1 MKQNKSTQPLPA
13 TATAAA
19 NRKAQTMNY
28 QEQALAGATGVDLIV
43 SLYDGWIRFLY
54 RAVNA
59 VEADDVIER
68 RYAVKRS
75 LDILMYLEA
84 RLRPD
89 IGGAPALALSDFY
102 AAMFTMTLEASHAAS
117 RDDLLA
123 VIACVRNVRDAW
135 LIVARDPEANR
146 VLPRELRTSAERRAQ
161 PSGAALPVR
170 SVAAVQSLSWS
181 A

>member
-1 MKQNKSTQPLPA
+1 
-13 TATAAA
+13 
-19 NRKAQTMNY
+19 MNY
-28 QEQALAGATGVDLIV
+28 QEQALVGATGVDLIV

-54 RAVNA
+54 RAVRA
-59 VEADDVIER
+59 VEADDAIER

-89 IGGAPALALSDFY
+89 IGGAPAIALSNFY
-102 AAMFTMTLEASHAAS
+102 AAMFTMTLEASHTAS
-117 RDDLLA
+117 REDLVE

-135 LIVARDPEANR
+135 VIVARDPVANR
-146 VLPRELRTSAERRAQ
+146 VLPRELRTSSERRVPNA
-161 PSGAALPVR
+161 PI
-170 SVAAVQSLSWS
+170 AVPISTPPLIQALSWS

>member
-1 MKQNKSTQPLPA
+1 MS
-13 TATAAA
+13 
-19 NRKAQTMNY
+19 Y

-54 RAVNA
+54 RAVEA
-59 VEADDVIER
+59 AEADDVIER

-89 IGGAPALALSDFY
+89 IGGSPAVALSDFY
-102 AAMFTMTLEASHAAS
+102 AAMFTMTLEASAAAS
-117 RDDLLA
+117 GADLLE

-135 LIVARDPEANR
+135 VVVARDPEANR
-146 VLPRELRTSAERRAQ
+146 VLPRELRTRAERFD
-161 PSGAALPVR
+161 PK
-170 SVAAVQSLSWS
+170 AAVMPTLSLEAPTRSLGWS

>member
-1 MKQNKSTQPLPA
+1 
-13 TATAAA
+13 
-19 NRKAQTMNY
+19 MNY
-28 QEQALAGATGVDLIV
+28 QEQALVGATGVDLIV

-54 RAVNA
+54 RAVDA
-59 VEADDVIER
+59 VESYDVIER
-68 RYAVKRS
+68 RDAVKRS

-89 IGGAPALALSDFY
+89 IGGAPAAALSDFY

-117 RDDLLA
+117 REDLLA
-123 VIACVRNVRDAW
+123 VIGCVRNVRDAW

-146 VLPRELRTSAERRAQ
+146 VLPRELRTAAERRVPTTAMPLPLSTVPATQ
-161 PSGAALPVR
+161 ALR
-170 SVAAVQSLSWS
+170 WS

>member
-1 MKQNKSTQPLPA
+1 
-13 TATAAA
+13 
-19 NRKAQTMNY
+19 MNY
-28 QEQALAGATGVDLIV
+28 QEQALVGATGVDLIV

-68 RYAVKRS
+68 RFAVKRS

-89 IGGAPALALSDFY
+89 IGGAPAVALSDFY

-117 RDDLLA
+117 RDDLIA
-123 VIACVRNVRDAW
+123 VIGCVRNVRDAW
-135 LIVARDPEANR
+135 VIVARDPVANR
-146 VLPRELRTSAERRAQ
+146 VLPRELRTASERRIPKTAIRITVSLPPVVQ
-161 PSGAALPVR
+161 ALR
-170 SVAAVQSLSWS
+170 WS